1 MINDNCVNNLGSGPK
16 LGQGSGS
23 KNTLRQ
29 DPPRP
34 CRWGWW
40 GTAWCWWP
48 PSGQPGILASPEQS
62 GQWMHRRS
70 WSTCRLTLEILW
82 RMAWPF
88 SQTFLLVKMSKLCL
102 FFFFNYQYFYPLDL
116 AVAKWIDHPADSR
129 LNPKLFPQELVA
141 DVHIYNQILITG
153 TSLICG
159 TPPTLSDL

>member
-1 MINDNCVNNLGSGPK
+1 MNNLGSGPK

-88 SQTFLLVKMSKLCL
+88 SQTFLLVKMSKLCI
-102 FFFFNYQYFYPLDL
+102 FFFFNYHHFYPLDL
-116 AVAKWIDHPADSR
+116 ALAKRIRIWIIVQWA
-129 LNPKLFPQELVA
+129 NPPLSVIIR
-141 DVHIYNQILITG
+141 V
-153 TSLICG
+153 SLIISMAVRYLLEVISLKPC
-159 TPPTLSDL
+159 